1 MKSVPSQ
8 QRPYAPSS
16 MPTTTSPVMS
26 ATRQVHLSG
35 WVFLPLRLFLGIT
48 FVYAGIQKLTDPQF
62 FHHST
67 PGYIGNQIIA
77 FAHDSPIRD
86 LLMHVALPHAVFF
99 GFLIAFGEIAIG
111 LGTLVGLLARPAAF
125 FGLVLSL
132 TFFLS
137 ASWHVYPYFYGA
149 DIVFV
154 FAWLTL
160 LLHGPRHTGLPVAD
174 TWLAKIL
181 FPADTASGLNTFA
194 TIGRTLLIGS
204 PGITLPEPSDPDA
217 ESTIPLKSST
227 RKNRYRAA
235 THRKAQN
242 RRSFLLGVLSG
253 GAGVA
258 VLGVIGLLMR
268 GPGQSEGSGSTAP
281 PTDSAP
287 TPIATSAPGTAGTT
301 GGGVI
306 AQASSLP
313 KNSATTFTIPS
324 TGDPGVV
331 IHLSNDQFV
340 AYDAI
345 CTHAGCQVDYDA
357 TSQQL
362 ICPCHGATYDP
373 THDAAVLSGP
383 TQTPLTK
390 VAIHVDGTTGAI
402 TLQS

>member
-1 MKSVPSQ
+1 MKSVQSQ
-8 QRPYAPSS
+8 QRPYTSS
-16 MPTTTSPVMS
+16 SKHTTNPPAIP
-26 ATRQVHLSG
+26 ATRRVHLSG

-62 FHHST
+62 FHRST

-77 FAHDSPIRD
+77 FANNSPIRG
-86 LLMHVALPHAVFF
+86 LLIHVALPHAVFF

-125 FGLVLSL
+125 FGLLLSL
-132 TFFLS
+132 MFFLS

-149 DIVFV
+149 DIVFI

-160 LLHGPRHTGLPVAD
+160 LLHGPRYTGLPIAD
-174 TWLAKIL
+174 TWLAETL
-181 FPADTASGLNTFA
+181 FPADIASDSGTIA
-194 TIGRTLLIGS
+194 AIGRALLIGS
-204 PGITLPEPSDPDA
+204 PGIALPEPAEPDA
-217 ESTIPLKSST
+217 GPTTSLKPPISG
-227 RKNRYRAA
+227 NRYR
-235 THRKAQN
+235 TVVHRKAQN
-242 RRSFLLGVLSG
+242 RRSFLLGALSG

-258 VLGVIGLLMR
+258 FLGIGGLLMR
-268 GPGQSEGSGSTAP
+268 KSAQSEGSGSIA
-281 PTDSAP
+281 
-287 TPIATSAPGTAGTT
+287 TPIASDPTPLATSTPGTASAT

-340 AYDAI
+340 AYDAT

-373 THDAAVLSGP
+373 AHDATVLAGP

-390 VAIHVDGTTGAI
+390 VAVHVDGATGAI